1 MGDSPVSVSNLRNSN
16 NSSNNNSNTNNNN
29 NRSRRNRNR
38 NRNRTRNNNL
48 SRFPLNVT
56 NVLGP
61 TARTRF
67 LCDSSVSKEIFSG
80 NPRLLHI
87 KPFADKHGEG
97 SFGYTISAEMKVSI
111 QSPPPHEITCIAALK
126 VSKRAER
133 ILETGVPSDLLKES
147 SIYSRITNTTNL
159 AKGMFIKLSMTETRI
174 VMEHYVMNLTEL
186 IDALLD
192 VGGMTEPL
200 VRAIIFQV
208 ANGLAELHSL
218 GILHKDLKLDNILV
232 AHDGRLL
239 ITDYGLSVYHCVD
252 PLKPRE
258 IYFKLTTPT
267 IQPPETI
274 DSDFVGPEFDIWS
287 LGSTFSSLLVYPQYA
302 FDFYAKNG
310 WNPSNSRQ
318 NWMTA
323 FRTTYATE
331 SHYERRIERIFSS
344 RPAQSFSAASTNLL
358 MRMLDLSPKRR
369 PTAKQIIND
378 PWFSG
383 LTLDEA
389 VRTVRLEL
397 GTLGTINKKT
407 FSLLNSTKKPRNNI
421 QNLKIDTYFSIK
433 PNDLYITHVYLPR
446 IKNISPFQR
455 YQLISKIF
463 FLLFQEKSYSF
474 YIFLHAIEL
483 FERLSETY
491 TVAHGPN
498 QLFSD
503 IAACFIIALKI
514 SPYEYDTERI
524 PPLDFV
530 KDIFGLPKTYNKS
543 ELIKSEIKIATVL
556 HGDLFPVE
564 NGFVNMF
571 LNTYMK
577 RIQSDKKL
585 YRFIL
590 GIVFYLFWDRSDSG
604 YLVDFFHTVDAL
616 YVESG
621 EVGLGIA
628 GLQPNSK
635 GKQFSISTNIV
646 KLIHAKIIKFSG
658 ILKELDGIS
667 YAEKW
672 IHLLNSLNPYIRQTL
687 QLVEPIFASK
697 LAIPARLQESSLKTV
712 IATE

>member
-16 NSSNNNSNTNNNN
+16 NNSSNNNSNSNN

-97 SFGYTISAEMKVSI
+97 SFGYTISAEMKVNI

-133 ILETGVPSDLLKES
+133 ILETGIPRDLLKES
-147 SIYSRITNTTNL
+147 SIYCRITNTKNL

-200 VRAIIFQV
+200 IRAIIFQV

-239 ITDYGLSVYHCVD
+239 ITDYGLSEYNCVE
-252 PLKPRE
+252 PLKPQN

-274 DSDFVGPEFDIWS
+274 ESDFVGPAFDIWS

-323 FRTTYATE
+323 FRNTHATE

-344 RPAQSFSAASTNLL
+344 RPAQSFSAASMNLL
-358 MRMLDLSPKRR
+358 MRMLDLNPEKR

-446 IKNISPFQR
+446 IKYISPFQR

-474 YIFLHAIEL
+474 YIFLHTIEL

-514 SPYEYDTERI
+514 SPYEYDTDRM

-530 KDIFGLPKTYNKS
+530 KDIFGLPKTYDKS

-571 LNTYMK
+571 LNKYMK

-590 GIVFYLFWDRSDSG
+590 GIVCYLFWDRSDSG
-604 YLVDFFHTVDAL
+604 YLVDFFHTVDAI

-646 KLIHAKIIKFSG
+646 KLIYEKIIKFSK
-658 ILKELDGIS
+658 ILKELDGKS
-667 YAEKW
+667 YDEKW
-672 IHLLNSLNPYIRQTL
+672 IHLLNSLNPYISQTL

-697 LAIPARLQESSLKTV
+697 MAIPARLQESSLKTV

>member
-16 NSSNNNSNTNNNN
+16 NSSNNNSNSNNNN

-38 NRNRTRNNNL
+38 NYNRTRNNKP
-48 SRFPLNVT
+48 RFPLNVT

-61 TARTRF
+61 TTRTRF
-67 LCDSSVSKEIFSG
+67 LCDNSVSKEIFSG
-80 NPRLLHI
+80 NPKLLHI

-126 VSKRAER
+126 VSKKAGR
-133 ILETGVPSDLLKES
+133 ILETGVPRDLLKES
-147 SIYSRITNTTNL
+147 SIYCRITNTKNL

-174 VMEHYVMNLTEL
+174 VMEHYVMNLREL
-186 IDALLD
+186 LENTTVMNEALIR
-192 VGGMTEPL
+192 V
-200 VRAIIFQV
+200 IIFQL
-208 ANGLAELHSL
+208 ANGLSELHSL

-239 ITDYGLSVYHCVD
+239 ITDYGLSEYNCVE
-252 PLKPRE
+252 PLKPQN

-274 DSDFVGPEFDIWS
+274 ESDFVGPAFDIWS
-287 LGSTFSSLLVYPQYA
+287 LGATFANLFTYPLDN
-302 FDFYAKNG
+302 FDFYAKSG
-310 WNPSNSRQ
+310 WNPSESYQ
-318 NWMTA
+318 DWMTA
-323 FRTTYATE
+323 FRTTHATE
-331 SHYERRIERIFSS
+331 LHYQRRIERIFTSYIS
-344 RPAQSFSAASTNLL
+344 TTFSEVSMNLL
-358 MRMLDLSPKRR
+358 MRMLDLNPEKR

-446 IKNISPFQR
+446 IKHISPFQR
-455 YQLISKIF
+455 CQLISKTF

-503 IAACFIIALKI
+503 MAACFMIALKI
-514 SPYEYDTERI
+514 SPYEYDTERM

-530 KDIFGLPKTYNKS
+530 KDTFGLPKTYNKS

-590 GIVFYLFWDRSDSG
+590 GIVCYLFWDRSDSG
-604 YLVDFFHTVDAL
+604 YLQDFFHTVDAL

-635 GKQFSISTNIV
+635 GKQFSISTNII

-672 IHLLNSLNPYIRQTL
+672 IHLLNSLNPYISQTL

>member
-1 MGDSPVSVSNLRNSN
+1 MGDSPVSVRNLLNSN
-16 NSSNNNSNTNNNN
+16 NSSNNNSNN

-38 NRNRTRNNNL
+38 NYNRTRNNKPQ
-48 SRFPLNVT
+48 FPLNVT

-61 TARTRF
+61 TTRTRF
-67 LCDSSVSKEIFSG
+67 LCDNSVSKEIFSG
-80 NPRLLHI
+80 NPTLLHI
-87 KPFADKHGEG
+87 KPFVDKRGEG

-111 QSPPPHEITCIAALK
+111 QSPSPHEITCIAALK

-133 ILETGVPSDLLKES
+133 ILETGLPSDLLKES
-147 SIYSRITNTTNL
+147 SIYSRITNTKNL

-174 VMEHYVMNLTEL
+174 VMEHYVMNLREL
-186 IDALLD
+186 LENTTVMNESLIR
-192 VGGMTEPL
+192 V
-200 VRAIIFQV
+200 IIFQL
-208 ANGLAELHSL
+208 ANGLSELHSL

-239 ITDYGLSVYHCVD
+239 ITDYGLSEYNCVE
-252 PLKPRE
+252 PLKPQN

-274 DSDFVGPEFDIWS
+274 ESDFVGPAFDIWS
-287 LGSTFSSLLVYPQYA
+287 LGATFANLFTYPLDN
-302 FDFYAKNG
+302 FDFYAKSG
-310 WNPSNSRQ
+310 WNPSQSYQ
-318 NWMTA
+318 DWMTA
-323 FRTTYATE
+323 FRTTHATE
-331 SHYERRIERIFSS
+331 SHYQRRIERIFTSYIS
-344 RPAQSFSAASTNLL
+344 TTFSEVSMNLL
-358 MRMLDLSPKRR
+358 MRMLDLNPEKR

-446 IKNISPFQR
+446 IKHISPFQR

-463 FLLFQEKSYSF
+463 FLLFQDKSYSF
-474 YIFLHAIEL
+474 YIFLHTIEL

-491 TVAHGPN
+491 TVAYGPN
-498 QLFSD
+498 QLLSD
-503 IAACFIIALKI
+503 MAACFMIALKI
-514 SPYEYDTERI
+514 SPYEYDTERT

-530 KDIFGLPKTYNKS
+530 KDTFGLPKTYNKS

-571 LNTYMK
+571 LNIYMK

-604 YLVDFFHTVDAL
+604 YLQDFFHTVDAL

-621 EVGLGIA
+621 EVGLGLA

-667 YAEKW
+667 YAERW

-697 LAIPARLQESSLKTV
+697 LAIPARLQGSSLKTV

>member
-1 MGDSPVSVSNLRNSN
+1 
-16 NSSNNNSNTNNNN
+16 
-29 NRSRRNRNR
+29 
-38 NRNRTRNNNL
+38 
-48 SRFPLNVT
+48 
-56 NVLGP
+56 
-61 TARTRF
+61 
-67 LCDSSVSKEIFSG
+67 
-80 NPRLLHI
+80 
-87 KPFADKHGEG
+87 
-97 SFGYTISAEMKVSI
+97 
-111 QSPPPHEITCIAALK
+111 
-126 VSKRAER
+126 
-133 ILETGVPSDLLKES
+133 
-147 SIYSRITNTTNL
+147 
-159 AKGMFIKLSMTETRI
+159 
-174 VMEHYVMNLTEL
+174 
-186 IDALLD
+186 
-192 VGGMTEPL
+192 
-200 VRAIIFQV
+200 
-208 ANGLAELHSL
+208 
-218 GILHKDLKLDNILV
+218 
-232 AHDGRLL
+232 
-239 ITDYGLSVYHCVD
+239 
-252 PLKPRE
+252 
-258 IYFKLTTPT
+258 
-267 IQPPETI
+267 
-274 DSDFVGPEFDIWS
+274 
-287 LGSTFSSLLVYPQYA
+287 
-302 FDFYAKNG
+302 
-310 WNPSNSRQ
+310 
-318 NWMTA
+318 
-323 FRTTYATE
+323 
-331 SHYERRIERIFSS
+331 
-344 RPAQSFSAASTNLL
+344 
-358 MRMLDLSPKRR
+358 MRMLDLNPEKR

-530 KDIFGLPKTYNKS
+530 KDTFGLPKTYNKS

-646 KLIHAKIIKFSG
+646 KLIHAKKMFNVC
-658 ILKELDGIS
+658 S
-667 YAEKW
+667 Y
-672 IHLLNSLNPYIRQTL
+672 S
-687 QLVEPIFASK
+687 
-697 LAIPARLQESSLKTV
+697 V
-712 IATE
+712 ICFFVST

>member
-1 MGDSPVSVSNLRNSN
+1 MGDSPVSVRKLLNSN
-16 NSSNNNSNTNNNN
+16 NSSNNNSNTNNN
-29 NRSRRNRNR
+29 RSRRNRNR
-38 NRNRTRNNNL
+38 NYNRTRNNKPQ
-48 SRFPLNVT
+48 FPLNVT

-61 TARTRF
+61 TTRTRF
-67 LCDSSVSKEIFSG
+67 LCDNSVSKEIFSG
-80 NPRLLHI
+80 NPTLLHI
-87 KPFADKHGEG
+87 KPFADKRGEG

-111 QSPPPHEITCIAALK
+111 QSPLPHEITCIAALK

-133 ILETGVPSDLLKES
+133 ILETGVPRDLLKES
-147 SIYSRITNTTNL
+147 SIYSRITNTKNL

-174 VMEHYVMNLTEL
+174 VMEHYVMNLREL
-186 IDALLD
+186 LENTTVMNESLIR
-192 VGGMTEPL
+192 V
-200 VRAIIFQV
+200 IIFQL
-208 ANGLAELHSL
+208 ANGLSELHSL

-239 ITDYGLSVYHCVD
+239 ITDYGLSEYNCVE
-252 PLKPRE
+252 PLKPQN

-274 DSDFVGPEFDIWS
+274 ESDFVGPAFDIWS
-287 LGSTFSSLLVYPQYA
+287 LGATFANLFTYPLDN
-302 FDFYAKNG
+302 FDFYAKSG
-310 WNPSNSRQ
+310 WNPSQSYQ
-318 NWMTA
+318 DWMTA
-323 FRTTYATE
+323 FRTTHATE
-331 SHYERRIERIFSS
+331 SHYQRRIERIFTSYIS
-344 RPAQSFSAASTNLL
+344 TTFSEVSMNLL
-358 MRMLDLSPKRR
+358 MRMLDLNPEKR

-446 IKNISPFQR
+446 IKHISPFQR

-463 FLLFQEKSYSF
+463 FLLFQDKSYSF
-474 YIFLHAIEL
+474 YIFLHTIEL

-503 IAACFIIALKI
+503 MAACFMIALKI
-514 SPYEYDTERI
+514 SPYEYDTERM

-530 KDIFGLPKTYNKS
+530 KDTFGLPKTYNKS

-621 EVGLGIA
+621 EVGLGLA

>member
-1 MGDSPVSVSNLRNSN
+1 MGDSPVSVSNLLN
-16 NSSNNNSNTNNNN
+16 SNNNSNNNSNSNSNN

-38 NRNRTRNNNL
+38 NYNRTRNNKPQ
-48 SRFPLNVT
+48 FPLNVT

-61 TARTRF
+61 TMRTRF
-67 LCDSSVSKEIFSG
+67 LCDNSVSKEIFSG

-133 ILETGVPSDLLKES
+133 ILETGIPRDLLKES
-147 SIYSRITNTTNL
+147 SIYCRITNTKNL

-174 VMEHYVMNLTEL
+174 VMEHYVMNLREL
-186 IDALLD
+186 LENTTVMNESLIR
-192 VGGMTEPL
+192 V
-200 VRAIIFQV
+200 IIFQL
-208 ANGLAELHSL
+208 ANGLSELHSL

-239 ITDYGLSVYHCVD
+239 ITDYGLSEYNCVE
-252 PLKPRE
+252 PLKPQN

-274 DSDFVGPEFDIWS
+274 ESDFVGPAFDIWS
-287 LGSTFSSLLVYPQYA
+287 LGATFANLFTYPLDN
-302 FDFYAKNG
+302 FDFYAKSG
-310 WNPSNSRQ
+310 WNPSQSYQ
-318 NWMTA
+318 DWMTA
-323 FRTTYATE
+323 FRTTHATE
-331 SHYERRIERIFSS
+331 SHYQRRIERIFTSYIS
-344 RPAQSFSAASTNLL
+344 TTFSEVSMNLL
-358 MRMLDLSPKRR
+358 MRMLDLNPEKR

-389 VRTVRLEL
+389 VRTVRLEV

-446 IKNISPFQR
+446 IKHISPFQR
-455 YQLISKIF
+455 YQFISKIF

-474 YIFLHAIEL
+474 YIFLHTIEL

-491 TVAHGPN
+491 TVAYGPN

-503 IAACFIIALKI
+503 MAACFMIALKI
-514 SPYEYDTERI
+514 SPYEYDTERM

-530 KDIFGLPKTYNKS
+530 KDTFGLPKTYNKS

-667 YAEKW
+667 YAERW

>member
-16 NSSNNNSNTNNNN
+16 NNSSNNNTNSNN

-80 NPRLLHI
+80 NPKLLHI

-97 SFGYTISAEMKVSI
+97 SFGYTISAEMKVNI

-358 MRMLDLSPKRR
+358 MRMLDLNPEKR

-389 VRTVRLEL
+389 VRTVRLEV

-524 PPLDFV
+524 PPFDFV

-571 LNTYMK
+571 LNKYMK

-590 GIVFYLFWDRSDSG
+590 GIVCYLFWDRSDSG

-616 YVESG
+616 YVKSG

-646 KLIHAKIIKFSG
+646 KLIYEKIIKFSG

-672 IHLLNSLNPYIRQTL
+672 IHLLNSLNPYISQTL

-697 LAIPARLQESSLKTV
+697 MAIPARLQESSLKTV